1 LIKSEN
7 SSSGNI
13 RKEMPRGGCL
23 EGVVG
28 KALEAGVGAIEEA
41 EVDEEAEA
49 VIGVDGVMEEDG
61 AMEEDGDGVE
71 FWIAWLW

>member
-1 LIKSEN
+1 
-7 SSSGNI
+7 
-13 RKEMPRGGCL
+13 M
-23 EGVVG
+23 VG